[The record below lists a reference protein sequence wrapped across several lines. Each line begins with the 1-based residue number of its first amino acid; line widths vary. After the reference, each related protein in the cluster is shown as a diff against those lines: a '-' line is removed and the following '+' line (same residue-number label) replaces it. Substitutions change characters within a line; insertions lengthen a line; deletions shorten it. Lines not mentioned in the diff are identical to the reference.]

1 MKIYILQTQDQ
12 RTLNRD
18 LEWSSEADRTMVFC
32 TPYRDI
38 ALNHLIELNAKDIDM
53 RASIVECE
61 ADAKGRPLLT
71 ADLQASNESPAS
83 SDQSDAA

>member
-38 ALNHLIELNAKDIDM
+38 ALNQLIELNAKDIDM

>member
-18 LEWSSEADRTMVFC
+18 LEWGSEADRTMVFC

-38 ALNHLIELNAKDIDM
+38 ALNQLIELNAKDIDM

>member
-38 ALNHLIELNAKDIDM
+38 ALNQLIELNAKDIDM
-53 RASIVECE
+53 RASIVDCE

-71 ADLQASNESPAS
+71 ADLQASNEPPAS

>member
-38 ALNHLIELNAKDIDM
+38 ALNQLIELNAKDIDI

>member
-38 ALNHLIELNAKDIDM
+38 ALNQLIELNAKDIDM
-53 RASIVECE
+53 RALIVECE

>member
-38 ALNHLIELNAKDIDM
+38 ALNQLIELNAKDIDM

-71 ADLQASNESPAS
+71 ADLQASNESSAS

>member
-32 TPYRDI
+32 TPDREI
-38 ALNHLIELNAKDIDM
+38 ALNQLIELNAKDIDM

>member
-1 MKIYILQTQDQ
+1 MRIYILQTQDQ

-38 ALNHLIELNAKDIDM
+38 ALNQLIELNAKDIDM

>member
-18 LEWSSEADRTMVFC
+18 LEWSSEAERTIVFC

-38 ALNHLIELNAKDIDM
+38 ALNQLIELNAKDIDM

>member
-38 ALNHLIELNAKDIDM
+38 ALNQLIELNAKDIDM

-71 ADLQASNESPAS
+71 ADVQASNESPAS

>member
-1 MKIYILQTQDQ
+1 MKIYIIQTQDQ

-38 ALNHLIELNAKDIDM
+38 ALNQLIELNAKDIDM

>member
-12 RTLNRD
+12 RTLNKD
-18 LEWSSEADRTMVFC
+18 LEWSSEADRNCVFC

-38 ALNHLIELNAKDIDM
+38 ALNQLIELNAKDIDL

-61 ADAKGRPLLT
+61 ADANGRPVLS
-71 ADLQASNESPAS
+71 AELQANNQAAAN